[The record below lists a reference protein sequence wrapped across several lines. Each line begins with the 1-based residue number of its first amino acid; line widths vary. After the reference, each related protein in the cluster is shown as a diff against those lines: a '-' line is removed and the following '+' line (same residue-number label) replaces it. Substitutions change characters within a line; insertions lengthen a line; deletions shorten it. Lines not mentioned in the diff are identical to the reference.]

1 MMPAVPTTIASSMI
15 ESYKDLVVWKKAI
28 ELVFETYRLTRT
40 FPRDERYGLTAQLRR
55 AAVSIASNIA
65 EGHGR
70 HHLGDY
76 CRFLSIARGSVKEL
90 ETHFVIAEGLDY
102 VTAAELARA
111 RSLSDEVSRMLSAMQ
126 RTLRT
131 PARQLEA

>member
-1 MMPAVPTTIASSMI
+1 MPPVPTTIASSMI

-76 CRFLSIARGSVKEL
+76 CRFLSIARGS

-126 RTLRT
+126 RKLRT